1 MSADNWG
8 YCPKCKKERVETE
21 NKLADE
27 MMQAKKLNS
36 LSAFE
41 EAKEKYNEFIREEMR
56 NAFREDYEIHVSEDG
71 EFYVS
76 YSGECM
82 DCGFSHHYKLQ
93 TQLDLS

>member
-8 YCPKCKKERVETE
+8 YCPKCSKQRLGTE

-41 EAKEKYNEFIREEMR
+41 EAKEKYNEFIRQELR
-56 NAFREDYEIHVSEDG
+56 NTLREDYECCITQDG
-71 EFYVS
+71 NFYIS
-76 YSGECM
+76 YSGVCQE
-82 DCGFSHHYKLQ
+82 CGFSKQ
-93 TQLDLS
+93 FKIDEQLDL